1 MRYAILAAA
10 TAAIAPVAQA
20 AFGYTSSGGYWTV
33 DAGSDNPLVFKVSQ
47 SSCDITSLV
56 YRSVEYQYSSQY
68 THIGSGLGS
77 VTASITTVGNYIKIT
92 CVTSTLTQYIVVG
105 NGDSTIYLATYTT
118 AEPSIGELRFIAR
131 LKSDLLTTSAYPQSY
146 SGLGTAGAVE
156 GSDVYKDSA
165 GYTYSKF
172 YSSVRFIEDKAHWV
186 GTSDASVHVTMCMPG
201 NAYESSSGGP
211 FHRDINTDKTSTGAG
226 AHNLYFYMNSG
237 HAQTESFRQ
246 GLHGPYAL
254 AFSRSG
260 IPDGKTEL
268 PFFADLGIS
277 GYVANSGRGT
287 IKGTA
292 SGVSSSYT
300 PVVHWYNSAA
310 QYWSYV
316 SGSSFTSPLMKPGTY
331 TMVLYK
337 GELAVGSQTV
347 SVSAGGTTTSNI
359 ASSNDPTSTT
369 PTWIIGDFDGKPT
382 GFLNADLQ
390 ERMHPSDPR
399 MHSWSAV
406 TYTIGSSSTSS
417 FPMAQIKVVNNPTT
431 IKFTLSSSQTGAAT
445 LRIGSTLAFAGGRPQ
460 VTVNSWLGPAPA
472 APVDLNS
479 RGFTRGTY
487 RGNNVIY
494 EVSIPSGV
502 LVSGTNY
509 VYINVIS
516 GSSGDTFLSPN
527 FIYDAVALWT
537 AGGTAATTTTTKTST
552 TTTTS
557 KAATTTTT
565 TSSVRHFSS
574 CAKPIAHYAPTFSQV
589 VPLRRTANAVEV
601 AGVSIS
607 IYHLLLL
614 LS

>member
-10 TAAIAPVAQA
+10 SAAIAPVARA

-33 DAGSDNPLVFKVSQ
+33 DAGSANPFVFKVSQ

-56 YRSVEYQYSSQY
+56 YRSVEYQYSSQNS
-68 THIGSGLGS
+68 HISSGLGS
-77 VTASITTVGNYIKIT
+77 VTSSITTIGDYIKIT
-92 CVTSTLTQYIVVG
+92 CSTSTLTQYLVVHK
-105 NGDSTIYLATYTT
+105 GDSTVYMATYTT
-118 AEPSIGELRFIAR
+118 AEPDIGELRFIAR

-156 GSDVYKDSA
+156 GSDVYKDSS

-172 YSSVRFIEDKAHWV
+172 YSSVRFIEDKVHWV
-186 GTSDASVHVTMCMPG
+186 STSDSSVHVSMVMPG

-211 FHRDINTDKTSTGAG
+211 FHRDINTDKTSTAG

-237 HAQTESFRQ
+237 HAQTESYRQ

-254 AFSRSG
+254 VFSRDG

-268 PFFADLGIS
+268 TFFADLGIT
-277 GYVANSGRGT
+277 GFVANSGRGT

-310 QYWSYV
+310 QYWAYV
-316 SGSSFTSPLMKPGTY
+316 SSGSFTSPLMKPGTY
-331 TMVLYK
+331 TQVLYK
-337 GELAVGSQTV
+337 GELQVASQSV

-359 ASSNDPTSTT
+359 AASSDPTSTT

-399 MHSWSAV
+399 MKSWSAV

-417 FPMAQIKVVNNPTT
+417 FPMAQIKAVNNPTT
-431 IKFTLSSSQTGAAT
+431 IKFTLTSSQTGAAT

-460 VTVNSWLGPAPA
+460 VTVNSWSGPAPG

-494 EVSIPSGV
+494 EVSIPSGI
-502 LVSGTNY
+502 LVAGTNY
-509 VYINVIS
+509 IYISVIS

-537 AGGTAATTTTTKTST
+537 AGGSAATTTTKTTTTTSKASTTTTKTST
-552 TTTTS
+552 TTSSSGGTVAAYGQCGGIGWTGGTTCVS
-557 KAATTTTT
+557 GYTCTY
-565 TSSVRHFSS
+565 SND
-574 CAKPIAHYAPTFSQV
+574 YYSQC
-589 VPLRRTANAVEV
+589 VP
-601 AGVSIS
+601 S
-607 IYHLLLL
+607 
-614 LS
+614 

>member
-1 MRYAILAAA
+1 
-10 TAAIAPVAQA
+10 
-20 AFGYTSSGGYWTV
+20 
-33 DAGSDNPLVFKVSQ
+33 
-47 SSCDITSLV
+47 
-56 YRSVEYQYSSQY
+56 
-68 THIGSGLGS
+68 
-77 VTASITTVGNYIKIT
+77 
-92 CVTSTLTQYIVVG
+92 
-105 NGDSTIYLATYTT
+105 
-118 AEPSIGELRFIAR
+118 
-131 LKSDLLTTSAYPQSY
+131 
-146 SGLGTAGAVE
+146 
-156 GSDVYKDSA
+156 
-165 GYTYSKF
+165 
-172 YSSVRFIEDKAHWV
+172 
-186 GTSDASVHVTMCMPG
+186 MPG

-211 FHRDINTDKTSTGAG
+211 FFRDINTDKTSTSG

-237 HAQTESFRQ
+237 HAQTESYRQ

-268 PFFADLGIS
+268 TFFADLGIS

-287 IKGTA
+287 VKGSAT
-292 SGVSSSYT
+292 GVSSSYT
-300 PVVHWYNSAA
+300 PVVHWYNSVA
-310 QYWSYV
+310 QYWAYV
-316 SGSSFTSPLMKPGTY
+316 SGSSYTSPLMKPGTY

-337 GELAVGSQTV
+337 GELAVASQSV

-359 ASSNDPTSTT
+359 ASANDPTKTT

-399 MHSWSAV
+399 MHSWNAV
-406 TYTIGSSSTSS
+406 TYTVGSSSTSS
-417 FPMAQIKVVNNPTT
+417 FPMAQIKAVNNPTT

-460 VTVNSWLGPAPA
+460 VTVNSWAGPAPG

-502 LVSGTNY
+502 LVSGTNTIA
-509 VYINVIS
+509 INVIS

-527 FIYDAVALWT
+527 FIYDAVALWASGSS
-537 AGGTAATTTTTKTST
+537 AGTTTTTTKTTT

-557 KAATTTTT
+557 KAGTTTTT
-565 TSSVRHFSS
+565 TSSSGGTVAAYGQCGGIGWTGGTVCVSGYTCTYS
-574 CAKPIAHYAPTFSQV
+574 NDWYSQC
-589 VPLRRTANAVEV
+589 VP
-601 AGVSIS
+601 S
-607 IYHLLLL
+607 
-614 LS
+614 

>member
-10 TAAIAPVAQA
+10 SAAVAPLAQA

-33 DAGSDNPLVFKVSQ
+33 DAGSANSLVYKVNQ
-47 SSCDITSLV
+47 ASCDITSLV
-56 YRSVEYQYSSQY
+56 YIGVDYQYTSQY
-68 THIGSGLGS
+68 SHISSGLGS
-77 VTASITTVGNYIKIT
+77 VTSSITTIGDYIKIT
-92 CVTSTLTQYIVVG
+92 CTTSTLTHYLVTK
-105 NGDSTIYLATYTT
+105 NGDSTIYMATYTT

-131 LKSDLLTTSAYPQSY
+131 LKSNLLTTSAFPQSY
-146 SGLGTAGAVE
+146 SGSGTAGAVE
-156 GSDVYKDSA
+156 GSDVYKDGS

-172 YSSVRFIEDKAHWV
+172 YSSVRFIEDKCHWV
-186 GTSDASVHVTMCMPG
+186 ATSGLDVHVTMCMPG

-211 FHRDINTDKTSTGAG
+211 FFRDINTDKTSTSG

-268 PFFADLGIS
+268 TFFADLGIS

-287 IKGTA
+287 VKGSAT
-292 SGVSSSYT
+292 GVSSSYT
-300 PVVHWYNSAA
+300 PVVHWYNSVA
-310 QYWSYV
+310 QYWAYV

-337 GELAVGSQTV
+337 GELAVASQSV

-359 ASSNDPTSTT
+359 ASANDPTKTT

-406 TYTIGSSSTSS
+406 TYTVGSSSTSS
-417 FPMAQIKVVNNPTT
+417 FPMAQIKAVNNPTT

-460 VTVNSWLGPAPA
+460 VTVNSWLGPAPG

-502 LVSGTNY
+502 LVSGTNSI
-509 VYINVIS
+509 YINVIS

-527 FIYDAVALWT
+527 FIYDAVALWASGSS
-537 AGGTAATTTTTKTST
+537 AGTTTTTTTKTT
-552 TTTTS
+552 TTGG
-557 KAATTTTT
+557 ATTTTT
-565 TSSVRHFSS
+565 GSSSGGTVAAYGQCGGIGWTGGTVCVSGYTCTYS
-574 CAKPIAHYAPTFSQV
+574 NDWYSQC
-589 VPLRRTANAVEV
+589 VP
-601 AGVSIS
+601 S
-607 IYHLLLL
+607 
-614 LS
+614 